1 MKFDLSQATANLTPA
16 ARRDLD
22 NALAQIERAEYL
34 FGGLGKATRLVATLA
49 VKAFG
54 ASQPASPKHA

>member
-1 MKFDLSQATANLTPA
+1 MKFDPSNIASNMTPA

-34 FGGLGKATRLVATLA
+34 FGDLGKATRLVASLA